1 MARAGRLGRAALTA
15 GLLVGSAAPAPAL
28 AACKMAAAGGELTL
42 MVAMDTD
49 PGGRLEV
56 DWGDG
61 TSSHS
66 AVLADGERKAALV
79 HVYAQPGTYTVVAND
94 TGPAGCG
101 TELEARLP
109 YDSGDD
115 PKSQDVLP
123 PEGPQV
129 PGLDSGVAGQAGG

>member
-1 MARAGRLGRAALTA
+1 MPRLKRLASALLAAGI
-15 GLLVGSAAPAPAL
+15 LVSSAAPPSAL

-61 TSSHS
+61 TASHS
-66 AVLADGERKAALV
+66 AVLVEGERKAALV

-94 TGPAGCG
+94 SGPAGCG

-123 PEGPQV
+123 PLGPPV
-129 PGLDSGVAGQAGG
+129 PGADGGVAGEDGG